1 MGKTKTDKQPKKAAV
16 AKKMKP
22 VKTKLTKSQVFDA
35 LAEDSGMAKSEVK
48 KLWGSLERLIEASI
62 CDEGYG
68 QFTLPG
74 LMKVTTVRRPAIKAR
89 RGINPFTKEETW
101 FKAKPASTGVRIRAL
116 KKMKGFANDLRLRA
130 AISERMALFHS
141 RSQGGKLNVHA
152 LRIFH

>member
-1 MGKTKTDKQPKKAAV
+1 MGKKKPDQQPKKAAV

-22 VKTKLTKSQVFDA
+22 VKTKLTKSQVFEA
-35 LAEDSGMAKSEVK
+35 LAEDSGMAESEVK
-48 KLWGSLERLIEASI
+48 QVWGSLERLIEASI
-62 CDEGYG
+62 GDEGYG

-116 KKMKGFANDLRLRA
+116 KKMKGFAN
-130 AISERMALFHS
+130 
-141 RSQGGKLNVHA
+141 
-152 LRIFH
+152 